1 MTNSNYYNNK
11 NILVIGG
18 SFGIGEELCKELSN
32 LGSSLAIVAR
42 SKDKIDNLCK
52 TLSGN
57 HLSIAGDAS
66 KKSDLDKLSHTLSKK
81 WKKIDIVIF
90 CVGAYQPMNIDNFD
104 LQKAENIID
113 INLNSFL
120 NFIDSFLPS
129 FKEKKIGHLAIIS
142 SVAGYFG
149 MPNSLAYGASKAALS
164 NLSESLFYELK
175 KYETKVQ
182 LINPGFVKT
191 RLTDKNNFKMPG
203 IISANKAAKLIMKQL
218 PKNKFEIKFP
228 FIFTSIMRFLS
239 ILPYKIRFSLLTK
252 LK

>member
-1 MTNSNYYNNK
+1 MINNYYNNK

-18 SFGIGEELCKELSN
+18 SFGIGEELCKELSR
-32 LGSSLAIVAR
+32 LGSNLAIVAR

-52 TLSGN
+52 TLNGN
-57 HLSIAGDAS
+57 HLSIASDVS
-66 KKSDLDKLSHTLSKK
+66 KKSDLNKLSTTLSKK
-81 WKKIDIVIF
+81 WNKIDIVIF

-104 LQKAENIID
+104 LQKAENIIN
-113 INLNSFL
+113 INVKSFL
-120 NFIDSFLPS
+120 SFIDSFLPS
-129 FKEKKIGHLAIIS
+129 FKKKKISHLAIIS

-191 RLTDKNNFKMPG
+191 RLTDQNNFKMPG
-203 IISANKAAKLIMKQL
+203 IISAKKAARLIIKKL
-218 PKNKFEIKFP
+218 PKNSFEIKFP
-228 FIFTSIMRFLS
+228 FMFTFIMRILS
-239 ILPYKIRFSLLTK
+239 ILPYKIRFFLFK
-252 LK
+252 NAK

>member
-1 MTNSNYYNNK
+1 MTSSNYYNNK

-32 LGSSLAIVAR
+32 LGSNLAIVAR

-52 TLSGN
+52 TLNGK
-57 HLSIAGDAS
+57 HLSIATDVS
-66 KKSDLDKLSHTLSKK
+66 KKSDLNKLSATLGKK
-81 WKKIDIVIF
+81 WKKIDIAIF
-90 CVGAYQPMNIDNFD
+90 CVGTYQPMNIDNFD

-120 NFIDSFLPS
+120 NFIDSFLPLL
-129 FKEKKIGHLAIIS
+129 KEKKISHLAIIS

-149 MPNSLAYGASKAALS
+149 MPNSLTYGASKAALS
-164 NLSESLFYELK
+164 NLSESLFHELR

-191 RLTDKNNFKMPG
+191 RLTDQNDFKMPG
-203 IISANKAAKLIMKQL
+203 IISANQAAKLIIKQL

-228 FIFTSIMRFLS
+228 FIFTSLMRILS
-239 ILPYKIRFSLLTK
+239 IMPYKIRLFLLQNAK
-252 LK
+252 